1 MKEVDIPT
9 KWTETATMS
18 LHLRVKILAVWSID
32 VLVLIPGTFQ
42 KIGEGTKSCLIP
54 GISNTA
60 HRPHEAYQFSL
71 FGAETDLTVIIEYD
85 PPQH

>member
-9 KWTETATMS
+9 KWIETAMTI

-54 GISNTA
+54 GIS
-60 HRPHEAYQFSL
+60 HS
-71 FGAETDLTVIIEYD
+71 
-85 PPQH
+85 PQAPWGLPV